1 MRSLTSFLLVL
12 VAIAATFVAVP
23 AAWAK
28 YTVLDRAEFT
38 ELMEPLGRDRGV
50 QDAMAQE
57 IAQQVQ
63 RLLTEQG
70 DPVPTS
76 APELVRTI
84 LASLAAAYAQAIG
97 DVDRLTGRTTRT
109 VHLVGGGAQNALLC
123 QLTADATGLP
133 VVAGPVEATAMGN
146 LLVQARTHHLIAG
159 DLEALRAVVARSFP
173 PHTYQ
178 ARARATSTR
187 Q

>member
-70 DPVPTS
+70 D
-76 APELVRTI
+76 VRPP
-84 LASLAAAYAQAIG
+84 LDAI
-97 DVDRLTGRTTRT
+97 T
-109 VHLVGGGAQNALLC
+109 
-123 QLTADATGLP
+123 P
-133 VVAGPVEATAMGN
+133 
-146 LLVQARTHHLIAG
+146 
-159 DLEALRAVVARSFP
+159 
-173 PHTYQ
+173 
-178 ARARATSTR
+178 
-187 Q
+187 